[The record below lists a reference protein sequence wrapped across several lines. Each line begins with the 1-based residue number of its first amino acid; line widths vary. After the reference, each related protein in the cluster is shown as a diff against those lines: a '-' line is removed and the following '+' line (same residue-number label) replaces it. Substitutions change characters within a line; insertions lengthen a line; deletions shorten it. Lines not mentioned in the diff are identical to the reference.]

1 MLRIEANRI
10 RLCDGVSR
18 RSFLQIGG
26 LAMGGVALPQILRA
40 QQQNGES
47 SQHKSVI
54 MIYLAGGA
62 PHQDMLDLKPNAPS
76 EIRGEFDPIATSV
89 PNLSRETTHRG

>member
-1 MLRIEANRI
+1 
-10 RLCDGVSR
+10 
-18 RSFLQIGG
+18 
-26 LAMGGVALPQILRA
+26 
-40 QQQNGES
+40 
-47 SQHKSVI
+47 

-89 PNLSRETTHRG
+89 PGIQISELMPRVASMMSEEAQVVAWPRRRSHDTCQSSMVLMKHRMPIR